1 MKRILS
7 VAIGITA
14 SVIALGAMAA
24 VAGPIVYRGVE
35 ASPNTRVPSVLPTV
49 RDDSPEISTDSISQL
64 SGEWDIADGS
74 TAGYSVEAT
83 VNGSA
88 LPVTG
93 TTRKVDG
100 SATVR
105 DAVLQ
110 RATIVVDVASITT
123 DNATRDEYF
132 RGPALDTDDYPTAS
146 FTLSSPVA
154 LSDQL
159 LDGNP
164 VTVAASGVLSLHG
177 VTRDVDV
184 SLTAELEDGSLVL
197 SGSVPISFDDYD
209 IAAIDLGFVT
219 VADAGSINF
228 MLAVEPR

>member
-7 VAIGITA
+7 VAIGVTA
-14 SVIALGAMAA
+14 SVLALGAMAA
-24 VAGPIVYRGVE
+24 VAGPIVYRGVA
-35 ASPNTRVPSVLPTV
+35 ASPSTRIPSVLPTV
-49 RDDSPEISTDSISQL
+49 RNDSPQISADSVSQL

-83 VNGSA
+83 VNGSS

-93 TTRKVDG
+93 TTPKVTG
-100 SATVR
+100 SATVK
-105 DAVLQ
+105 DALLE

-123 DNATRDEYF
+123 DNANRDEYF

-159 LDGNP
+159 LDGRP

-184 SLTAELEDGSLVL
+184 SLTAQFENGRLVL

-219 VADAGSINF
+219 VADAGSIDF
-228 MLAVEPR
+228 VLAVEPR